1 MPKGQGGSDTIM
13 TDSTKRTLKRI
24 VDIVIAIIT
33 ALVTTVSAH
42 AAGII
47 Q

>member
-1 MPKGQGGSDTIM
+1 M

>member
-1 MPKGQGGSDTIM
+1 M
-13 TDSTKRTLKRI
+13 TDSKKRTLKRI

-42 AAGII
+42 AAGIV

>member
-1 MPKGQGGSDTIM
+1 M

-42 AAGII
+42 AAGIV

>member
-1 MPKGQGGSDTIM
+1 M

-42 AAGII
+42 AACII